1 MAPKTAEEL
10 FREGRL
16 ADAIAAQSAVVR
28 AASTVANR
36 RWFLAELLCF
46 AEDWERA
53 DRSLD
58 IVASQA
64 SELATAVNAFRQLLR
79 GEQTRRQV
87 MRDGRAPQILG
98 AGAARLQPAVAALL
112 CLREGKPAEALAL
125 IEEIEAAAPAAVG
138 TRNDEQRFETFRDL
152 DDVCSPFIEFITQA
166 GEYHWVAPADLVA
179 LETKP
184 LSCARDLLWRPARL
198 AVRDGP
204 AGDVYLPAIYVPDAS
219 HAAGSEDALR
229 LGRRTEWREAPG
241 APVCGLGQRSFL
253 VDEEDVPIH
262 ELGRLEFLAG
272 AGGG

>member
-28 AASTVANR
+28 TASSDVNR

-64 SELATAVNAFRQLLR
+64 SQLATAVSAFRHLLR
-79 GEQTRRQV
+79 GEETRRQV
-87 MRDGRAPQILG
+87 MREGRAPQILG
-98 AGAARLQPAVAALL
+98 AGSIRLQPAVAALL

-125 IEEIEAAAPAAVG
+125 IEEIEAAAPPAVG
-138 TRNDEQRFETFRDL
+138 TRNGEQRFDTFRDL
-152 DDVCSPFIEFITQA
+152 DDVCSPFLEFITQA

-198 AVRDGP
+198 ALRDGP
-204 AGDVYLPAIYVPDAS
+204 VGEVYLPAIYVPDAPR
-219 HAAGSEDALR
+219 APGNEDALR

-241 APVCGLGQRSFL
+241 TPVCGLGQRSFL
-253 VDEEDVPIH
+253 VGEDDVPIH
-262 ELGRLEFLAG
+262 ELGRLEFPAG
-272 AGGG
+272 ARAD

>member
-16 ADAIAAQSAVVR
+16 ADAIAAQSAAVR
-28 AASTVANR
+28 SAAVIANR

-64 SELATAVNAFRQLLR
+64 SELATAVNTFRQLLR
-79 GEQTRRQV
+79 GEETRRQV

-98 AGAARLQPAVAALL
+98 AGAARLEPAVAALL
-112 CLREGKPAEALAL
+112 RLREGKPAEALAL
-125 IEEIEAAAPAAVG
+125 IEEIEAAPAMVG
-138 TRNDEQRFETFRDL
+138 TRNDEQRFDTFRDL
-152 DDVCSPFIEFITQA
+152 DDVCSPFVEFITQA

-204 AGDVYLPAIYVPDAS
+204 AGDVYLPAIYVSDAS
-219 HAAGSEDALR
+219 HAPGDEDALR

-241 APVCGLGQRSFL
+241 APVRGIGQRSFL
-253 VDEEDVPIH
+253 VDEDDVPIH

-272 AGGG
+272 AREG